1 MNRTGLFIALGLALV
16 IGVVFGI
23 YPELDLKLA
32 ALFYDP
38 ATKSFPLKQDAIAV
52 FAALSAGA
60 WLFQRWLKKRRA
72 KTGCDTCAAAT
83 HARMD
88 ARGSRS
94 SSRPEASSR

>member
-1 MNRTGLFIALGLALV
+1 MS
-16 IGVVFGI
+16 
-23 YPELDLKLA
+23 
-32 ALFYDP
+32 
-38 ATKSFPLKQDAIAV
+38 ATWQDAIAV
-52 FAALSAGA
+52 FVALMAGA

-94 SSRPEASSR
+94 SSRPEASPR